1 MGLACSS
8 ELTTVTVKDL
18 MVGTTVGSTTAT
30 MQKKLA
36 SIVIVQPRYFQLWHI
51 CSALLKSVS

>member
-18 MVGTTVGSTTAT
+18 TVGTTVGSTTAT
-30 MQKKLA
+30 TQKKLA
-36 SIVIVQPRYFQLWHI
+36 SIAIVQPRCFQLWDI
-51 CSALLKSVS
+51 CSALLKSAS